1 MPRMETIES
10 RSGKVLRKPFPCVI
24 CALESV
30 EDMPACSGHDQ
41 HPLIVRALA
50 CHCLV
55 SDVLRPLSVFV
66 AEIIDPHEPLN
77 ALRESPLSCFS
88 VSLPHHAN
96 QSVTYGTGLYL
107 SLLPMLWSCYSPSCA
122 RSLVKLHLLNGAAVD
137 DESTKWTETACN
149 VQHPQLPIWLP
160 CSTGFS
166 ETLAVENRRARS
178 APCSCYPSTSVQ
190 APTSATEAPL
200 SIT

>member
-96 QSVTYGTGLYL
+96 QSVTSSTLRFLFTL
-107 SLLPMLWSCYSPSCA
+107 SCLTRQMPRHIHERSGIVRESPFRLSPVC
-122 RSLVKLHLLNGAAVD
+122 
-137 DESTKWTETACN
+137 
-149 VQHPQLPIWLP
+149 
-160 CSTGFS
+160 
-166 ETLAVENRRARS
+166 
-178 APCSCYPSTSVQ
+178 
-190 APTSATEAPL
+190 PL
-200 SIT
+200 SSSVHT